1 LFRSPCF
8 LNPERDGAVLPIL
21 HLNGFKIANP
31 TVLARISRQE
41 LTAHCRTFL
50 GSKLGLVVTLSLAA
64 LGAYLLWNHTG
75 HFIYA
80 LPFVF
85 LLACPLM
92 HVFGH
97 HHGHHNKPE
106 NQK

>member
-1 LFRSPCF
+1 MPLASETRATSVPASPRHS
-8 LNPERDGAVLPIL
+8 PTSDDYQTAMAGGAT
-21 HLNGFKIANP
+21 NMTGAY
-31 TVLARISRQE
+31 
-41 LTAHCRTFL
+41 CRTFL

-75 HFIYA
+75 HVFYA

-97 HHGHHNKPE
+97 HHGHHNKQE
-106 NQK
+106 NEK